1 MSGRDRATSI
11 GEHLDD
17 ANEVM
22 AEEGENEVNSSI
34 EQQLCWY
41 SLSTSSAV
49 EPHQRKRSRKDPLV
63 EVVTNNGSSLKKYFT
78 AKKNQEHPQPSGG
91 EIHIVVSKV

>member
-1 MSGRDRATSI
+1 MN
-11 GEHLDD
+11 D
-17 ANEVM
+17 AIEIM
-22 AEEGENEVNSSI
+22 DEEGENEVIFPIAQQPCQHSVSI
-34 EQQLCWY
+34 
-41 SLSTSSAV
+41 SFVV

-78 AKKNQEHPQPSGG
+78 AKKNQEHPQPSGE